1 MALSNFRNLYEHS
14 FVMDSHILFQDVYFC
29 LNGIFRSSVALTF
42 TINLSNYTNFE
53 QSSFANKNN
62 IYGLRG
68 KKIDLT
74 ISLKCK
80 CTSYPQILFSDQNV
94 T

>member
-1 MALSNFRNLYEHS
+1 
-14 FVMDSHILFQDVYFC
+14 MDTHILFQDVYFC

-53 QSSFANKNN
+53 QSSFANKKN
-62 IYGLRG
+62 IYRVYVAT
-68 KKIDLT
+68 KIDLT
-74 ISLKCK
+74 INCNAKVYHIK
-80 CTSYPQILFSDQNV
+80 QILFSDQNV